1 MADGFG
7 KLDQVA
13 AHCQLPTVG
22 QIIITLHFEAN
33 EGGVGGGEWEGVGGD
48 ELITNL
54 LRLYVSEGT

>member
-33 EGGVGGGEWEGVGGD
+33 EGGGWEGGKGLGGM
-48 ELITNL
+48 
-54 LRLYVSEGT
+54 G